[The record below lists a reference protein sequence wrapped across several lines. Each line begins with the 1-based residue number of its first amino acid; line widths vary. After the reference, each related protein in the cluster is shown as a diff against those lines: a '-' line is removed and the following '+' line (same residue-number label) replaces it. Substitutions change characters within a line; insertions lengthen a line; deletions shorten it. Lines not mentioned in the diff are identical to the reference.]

1 MRPIQ
6 IISVDLFNTLVDMSS
21 GRLALWQAVLGK
33 ASTPERI
40 KQVMKWNT
48 QKIFSTLDHMNAT
61 STYLPI
67 RAVYQDCFTEA
78 FERFQ
83 IVFDPQEAAEFLL
96 CRHVESP
103 WFPDAVPWLDNMRR
117 SFRVCLSSDTDEAM
131 VGEHIRQYPFDTF
144 FTSEGLEAY
153 KGDAKDR
160 FFEAV
165 VGHYALPPWQ
175 IFHVGDSPAEIV
187 AAQRAGLQTCWVNRN
202 CLAWPFEDLPDY
214 EVASL
219 EAIIAIFKDEDQT
232 SL

>member
-6 IISVDLFNTLVDMSS
+6 IISVDLFNTLADPSS
-21 GRLALWQAVLGK
+21 GKLALWQAVLGK

-48 QKIFSTLDHMNAT
+48 QKIFSTLGHINAT
-61 STYLPI
+61 STFLPV
-67 RAVYQDCFTEA
+67 RVVYQDCFTEA

-83 IVFDPQEAAEFLL
+83 IAFDPREAAEFLIR
-96 CRHVESP
+96 RHAESP
-103 WFPDAVPWLDNMRR
+103 WFPDAVPWLDTMRR

-131 VGEHIRQYPFDTF
+131 VGEHIGQYPFDAF

-153 KGDAKDR
+153 KGDAKNR

-165 VGHYALPPWQ
+165 VGHYALPPGQ
-175 IFHVGDSPAEIV
+175 IFHVGDSPGEIV
-187 AAQRAGLQTCWVNRN
+187 AAQRAGLQACWVNRTS
-202 CLAWPFEDLPDY
+202 LAWPFKDLPDY

-219 EAIIAIFKDEDQT
+219 EAIIVLLKSEDQI